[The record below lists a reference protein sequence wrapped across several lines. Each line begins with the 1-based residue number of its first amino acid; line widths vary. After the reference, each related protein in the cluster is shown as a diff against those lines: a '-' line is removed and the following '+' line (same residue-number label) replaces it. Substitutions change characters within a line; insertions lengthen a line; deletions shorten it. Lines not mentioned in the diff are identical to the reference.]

1 MDIDF
6 TIFCQKSDEFLFFS
20 HYDPYLNIYGGRSD
34 FLFNINNF
42 YSQTNYSFTNNFLF
56 PNYQLTFE
64 TDIDSFNL
72 PRYLNSNTYNKEI
85 NDIRSKNLNLS
96 FIIFEKKNR
105 KENTLLNKIQARKK
119 AKNKHKS
126 INKIKFF
133 DIYYFNKDF
142 LSKSSNFLIKIFV
155 EIKFL
160 KYYYVNLNRYV
171 SKKGVFNKYMNKKFS
186 IFDIYICF
194 KKIKFKRKKIL
205 IKLKISNMIFNFIK
219 SINGIKT
226 KLERIIFKLIIY
238 IIKKCIL

>member
-20 HYDPYLNIYGGRSD
+20 HYDPYLNFYGGRSD

-105 KENTLLNKIQARKK
+105 KENALNKIQARKK
-119 AKNKHKS
+119 AKNKHKN
-126 INKIKFF
+126 INEIKFF
-133 DIYYFNKDF
+133 VNKEF
-142 LSKSSNFLIKIFV
+142 LSKSSNLLIKIFV
-155 EIKFL
+155 NIRFL
-160 KYYYVNLNRYV
+160 KNYYVNLNRYV
-171 SKKGVFNKYMNKKFS
+171 SKKGVFNKYMFKKFS
-186 IFDIYICF
+186 IFSIYICF
-194 KKIKFKRKKIL
+194 KKIKLKRKNIL
-205 IKLKISNMIFNFIK
+205 IKLKISNKIFNFIK
-219 SINGIKT
+219 SINGIKA

>member
-1 MDIDF
+1 MDLDF
-6 TIFCQKSDEFLFFS
+6 TIFCKKSDDFLFFS
-20 HYDPYLNIYGGRSD
+20 HYDPYLNFYDNQSN
-34 FLFNINNF
+34 FLFNFSNF
-42 YSQTNYSFTNNFLF
+42 YSQTNYSFSNNFLF

-64 TDIDSFNL
+64 TNIDSFNL
-72 PRYLNSNTYNKEI
+72 SRYLNSNTYNKEI
-85 NDIRSKNLNLS
+85 DDIRSKNLNLS
-96 FIIFEKKNR
+96 FIIFEKNNR

-126 INKIKFF
+126 INKINFF

-160 KYYYVNLNRYV
+160 KNYYVNLNRYV
-171 SKKGVFNKYMNKKFS
+171 SKKGVFKQYMNKIFS
-186 IFDIYICF
+186 IFSIYICF
-194 KKIKFKRKKIL
+194 KKIKFKRKNIL
-205 IKLKISNMIFNFIK
+205 IKLKISNKIFNFIK

-226 KLERIIFKLIIY
+226 KFERIIFKLIIY

>member
-20 HYDPYLNIYGGRSD
+20 HYEPYLNFYGGRSD

-105 KENTLLNKIQARKK
+105 KKNTLLNKIQARKK

-133 DIYYFNKDF
+133 YKYYFKKNF

-160 KYYYVNLNRYV
+160 KNYYVNLNRYV
-171 SKKGVFNKYMNKKFS
+171 SKKGVFNKYMFKKFS
-186 IFDIYICF
+186 IFSIYICF
-194 KKIKFKRKKIL
+194 KKIKLKRKNIL
-205 IKLKISNMIFNFIK
+205 IKLKISNKIFNFIK
-219 SINGIKT
+219 SINGIKA